1 MATTTERPATLARR
15 VSESSQRRRQE
26 QRASLSGRIHRAAS
40 DLLLEGG
47 YEALSLRKVAARIG
61 YTATTIYRYYRDKDE
76 LVASVVRE
84 GFESFERALVAAEDS
99 AADPFEQ
106 LRAVGLAYVRF
117 GIENPIPY
125 RTLFLHRPELWERRI
140 ADAPHAHDAAL
151 AVITRV
157 VDRCIATGETRDR
170 DGAVVALAAWA
181 TFHGVVSMTLALPV
195 LAAVAADEVAETA
208 VRLHVEGLRAP

>member
-15 VSESSQRRRQE
+15 VSESSRRRRQE
-26 QRASLSGRIHRAAS
+26 QRADLSRRIHRAAS

-61 YTATTIYRYYRDKDE
+61 YTATTIYRHYRDKDE

-84 GFESFERALVAAEDS
+84 GFESFEHALLEAEAS
-99 AADPFEQ
+99 ASDPFEQ
-106 LRAVGLAYVRF
+106 LRAVGMAYVRF
-117 GIENPIPY
+117 GIANPIPY
-125 RTLFLHRPELWERRI
+125 RTLFLHRPELWERR
-140 ADAPHAHDAAL
+140 AGDAPSGHDAAL
-151 AVITRV
+151 EVLTRV
-157 VDRCIATGETRDR
+157 MERCIVTGDTRDR
-170 DGAVVALAAWA
+170 DVAVLALAAWA

-195 LAAVAADEVAETA
+195 LAAVAAEEVAETA